1 MASRKNRRSNITRTA
16 LPGFLNYLLIGS
28 CVLIIPL
35 LFSAHLL
42 DPVLS
47 LRFTAFSISL
57 TIILFLTAI
66 YGRSGLP
73 DLSILRRGI
82 FPIFLLYAGVSALSL
97 LGAINVLEGLFE
109 FLKLCVGIIFFGMAA
124 LIFAST
130 SNSISRLTKAMI
142 VASFASAIIGIFQ
155 YYGVAFDFLP
165 GYYLIYGTMVNKN
178 LFASF
183 LFLTLPFSLYGF
195 FVFRDNWD
203 MLGGLSSVLSLW
215 CIVLVASRA
224 VWLAVVVAGT
234 VVGVYAFLVFRKST
248 AFKREKGQLI
258 TRAAF
263 FLVVFS
269 ALVMFSYRRAPEAGM
284 KEAPLQEK
292 LSSAENVGAGSAQVR
307 MELWKKTLSMISDH
321 PVLGVGLGNWKINIP
336 RYGTNGLPSEQGK
349 VQYIRPHNDFLWV
362 LAESGPLAL
371 LAYLALF
378 GISIY
383 YLFKTIRRSKAWGDQ
398 FFNILVL
405 SGIVGFLVISWFSF
419 PKERIV
425 HLIFIDL
432 LLVIATVKY
441 HQELKAKQTRSL
453 VPVQPFVLVSSI
465 ILILSVVVG
474 FQRMRSEA
482 HLLNA
487 YNFWDKN
494 QWERMNQEAEKAES
508 AFVNLDH
515 NATPVYWLRGIAYL
529 SLGQKEKAL
538 EELIRASEAHPY
550 HIQVLDNLATCYEL
564 LGDHPNAIKYYNEVI
579 EISPHFENSLRN
591 LSVIYYNMGKYE
603 EALAVCS
610 QADLYSGNHKLLQ
623 YLEIY
628 RTKIE
633 QMNR

>member
-1 MASRKNRRSNITRTA
+1 MASRKNKRSNTTHA
-16 LPGFLNYLLIGS
+16 VSPDFLSYLLIGS
-28 CVLIIPL
+28 CILIIPF
-35 LFSAHLL
+35 LFSARLL

-47 LRFTAFSISL
+47 LRFTAFSVSL
-57 TIILFLTAI
+57 TIMLFLTAI
-66 YGRSGLP
+66 YDRSGLL
-73 DLSILRRGI
+73 DLSILRRRI
-82 FPIFLLYAGVSALSL
+82 FPIFLFYAGVSALSL
-97 LGAINVLEGLFE
+97 LGAINVLEGFFE
-109 FLKLCVGIIFFGMAA
+109 LLKLCVGIVFLCVAA
-124 LIFAST
+124 LIFANT
-130 SNSISRLTKAMI
+130 PKSISRLTKAI
-142 VASFASAIIGIFQ
+142 IIASAASAVIGICQ

-183 LFLTLPFSLYGF
+183 LFLTLPFSFYGF

-203 MLGGLSSVLSLW
+203 MLGGLSSILSLW
-215 CIVLVASRA
+215 CIFLVASRA
-224 VWLAVVVAGT
+224 VWLAVAVAGI
-234 VVGVYAFLVFRKST
+234 VVGICALLIFRKST
-248 AFKREKGQLI
+248 AFRKEKGQLI
-258 TRAAF
+258 TRGVIFLVVLSA
-263 FLVVFS
+263 LVVFS
-269 ALVMFSYRRAPEAGM
+269 YPDGSEARM
-284 KEAPLQEK
+284 KEASLQEK
-292 LSSAENVGAGSAQVR
+292 LSSAANVGAGSAQVR
-307 MELWKKTLSMISDH
+307 LELWKKTLSMISDH

-362 LAESGPLAL
+362 LAESGTLAL

-383 YLFKTIRRSKAWGDQ
+383 YLFKTIRRSKTWEDQ
-398 FFNILVL
+398 LFQILIL

-425 HLIFIDL
+425 HSTFIYFF
-432 LLVIATVKY
+432 LVIVSVKY
-441 HQELKAKQTRSL
+441 HQEFKTEQTGL
-453 VPVQPFVLVSSI
+453 PVPVQPLLLVSSI
-465 ILILSVVVG
+465 VLILSVVVG

-482 HLLNA
+482 HLLKA
-487 YNFWDKN
+487 YDSWDKN
-494 QWERMNQEAEKAES
+494 QWERMNEEAEKAES

-538 EELIRASEAHPY
+538 EELISASKAHPY

-564 LGDHPNAIKYYNEVI
+564 LADHTNAIKYYNQVI